1 MKLLKAFSLPK
12 ILLFLPFLLVVMFV
26 FFTLKSSR
34 LQERRTAVSRQV
46 GRQFPDLPLVDKNGS
61 KVKLDLSQSNETII
75 DFWFKSCPGCIIEM
89 QQFEEALKGKEKQIA
104 IISVCID
111 DSATFSKVMD
121 GGFPALGFVKTLPNW
136 HQVLLNYPA
145 HGSDNNHELANQL
158 AVTAYPS
165 FFVLDKRGIIKETPP
180 SAVNYI
186 KTGLNKQN
194 AFVVFLTSATTWRSK
209 QTWVVLLLSLFIY
222 QLIANLIVKRSGDKD

>member
-1 MKLLKAFSLPK
+1 MKLSKAFSIPK
-12 ILLFLPFLLVVMFV
+12 ILLFLPFLLVVLFV
-26 FFTLKSSR
+26 FFKIKSNR

-46 GRQFPDLPLVDKNGS
+46 GRQFPDLPLVDKNGN
-61 KVKLDLSQSNETII
+61 KVKLDLTQSHETII

-89 QQFEEALKGKEKQIA
+89 RQFEEALKGKEKQIG
-104 IISVCID
+104 IVSVCID
-111 DSATFSKVMD
+111 DSATFIKAMD
-121 GGFPALGFVKTLPNW
+121 GGFPALGFIKTLPNW
-136 HQVLLNYPA
+136 HHALLNYPA
-145 HGSDNNHELANQL
+145 QGSDNNHELANQL
-158 AVTAYPS
+158 AVTGYPS
-165 FFVLDKRGIIKETPP
+165 FFVLDKKGIIKETPP

-194 AFVVFLTSATTWRSK
+194 AFVVFLTSVTTWRSK